1 MKIRM
6 MSLLVTVLS
15 PLFGPVLEYS
25 KHSTN
30 ICGIF
35 HSVEVMS
42 KELIIR
48 NFLEAVECLGT

>member
-1 MKIRM
+1 
-6 MSLLVTVLS
+6 MSLLVTVLL

-25 KHSTN
+25 KRSTY
-30 ICGIF
+30 ISGIF

-48 NFLEAVECLGT
+48 NFLEAVECLGA

>member
-1 MKIRM
+1 M

-25 KHSTN
+25 KRSTN